1 MISVRKNRTGKGPA
15 APGRKINEKMS
26 KKLVGLFL
34 AVILA
39 LVALAVRITYI
50 NATNG
55 EQYERIVLSQTQQQ
69 YESRTIPFKRGD
81 IVDRNGTILATSER
95 VYNVILDCHVVN
107 TAVEAK
113 GGETT
118 YPYVEPTVEALVEIL
133 GLDEEDIRDR
143 LTSEDTKESRY
154 QVLKTGISLEARQ
167 TFEAYLDEANAKD
180 SGLSSEEKKKRQNTR
195 GVWFEEDYNR
205 VYPLGSQACDLIGF
219 TYDGVTADWGIEGY
233 YSSLLNGVDGRQ
245 YGYYNDQAD
254 VEQEIVEPVDGK
266 NVVST
271 IDVNVQ
277 QIIRTAIENYN
288 TRMADGPN
296 EGGPAQN
303 VGVIVM
309 DPDTGE
315 ILGMDSSDWYDLNNP
330 RDLTA
335 FYTQEEIDAM
345 DNEEMIANLNDIWRN
360 FCISDT
366 YEPGSTYKP
375 MTVAAA
381 LECDAISPDDTYNCE
396 GYYMISE
403 QMVRCAVLAGHGVL
417 SVSEALSYS
426 CNSCLMQ
433 IGEKLGIEDFL
444 RYQTIYNFGSRT
456 GIDLPGEASGIIFTE
471 ENMRDLELA
480 TSTFGQGFTCTMI
493 QEASAFCSLIN
504 GGSYYQPHVV
514 SAVTDSSGAVL
525 QTTDS
530 ALVRKTVS
538 GETSDFIRESLGG
551 SMVPGH
557 SGAAAKVEGYS
568 MGGKTG
574 TAQKFPREDENYVI
588 SFIGFA
594 PLDDPEVVVYVVI
607 DEPNVETQ
615 SNSTYAQEVA
625 KEIFTEL
632 LPYMNIYPDEGSDV
646 ESGDPDASEQ
656 GAYNEN
662 LPEPAGEEEDDHVE
676 NGGNNLLTDGITNR
690 EQELLEG

>member
-1 MISVRKNRTGKGPA
+1 MRKKRTGRGPA

-55 EQYERIVLSQTQQQ
+55 EQYERIVLSQNQQQ

-81 IVDRNGTILATSER
+81 ILDRNGTILATSER
-95 VYNVILDCHVVN
+95 VYNVILDCKVVN
-107 TAVEAK
+107 TEVKDSE
-113 GGETT
+113 GEETT
-118 YPYVEPTVEALVEIL
+118 PYVEPTVQALTEIL
-133 GLDEEDIRDR
+133 GADEDDIRQR
-143 LTSEDTKESRY
+143 LTSEDTRESQY
-154 QVLKTGISLEARQ
+154 QVLKKGISLEERKE
-167 TFEAYLDEANAKD
+167 FEDYLEEANKKD
-180 SGLSSEEKKKRQNTR
+180 SPLSKEEKARRQNVK

-219 TYDGVTADWGIEGY
+219 TYDGTTADWGIEGY

-245 YGYYNDQAD
+245 YGYYNDDSDA
-254 VEQEIVEPVDGK
+254 EQDIVEPVDGK
-266 NVVST
+266 NVIST
-271 IDVNVQ
+271 IDVNIQ
-277 QIIRTAIENYN
+277 QIIRQAIENYN
-288 TRMADGPN
+288 ARMADGPN
-296 EGGPAQN
+296 EGGPAKN

-315 ILGMDSSDWYDLNNP
+315 VLGMDSSNWYDLNNP

-345 DNEEMIANLNDIWRN
+345 SEEEMLANLNDIWRN
-360 FCISDT
+360 YCISDT

-381 LECDAISPDDTYNCE
+381 LECDAISPDDTYDCE
-396 GYYMISE
+396 GYYTVSGQI
-403 QMVRCAVLAGHGVL
+403 VRCAHLAGHGIL
-417 SVSEALSYS
+417 SVAEALSYS
-426 CNSCLMQ
+426 CNACLMQ
-433 IGEKLGIEDFL
+433 IGEKLGVSDFL
-444 RYQTIYNFGSRT
+444 RYQEMFNFGSKT

-471 ENMRDLELA
+471 DSMKDLELA

-504 GGSYYQPHVV
+504 GGYYYKPHVV
-514 SAVTDSSGAVL
+514 SAVTDSSGAVV
-525 QTTDS
+525 QTVDS
-530 ALVRKTVS
+530 TVESQTVS
-538 GETSDFIRESLGG
+538 RETSDFIREALGG
-551 SMVPGH
+551 SMVAGH

-574 TAQKFPREDENYVI
+574 TAQKFPRKDEKYLI

-607 DEPNVETQ
+607 DEPNVQPQ

-625 KEIFTEL
+625 KEILTEL
-632 LPYMNIYPDEGSDV
+632 LPYMNIYPDEGG
-646 ESGDPDASEQ
+646 EAQSGDGTSEQ

-662 LPEPAGEEEDDHVE
+662 LPEPAEEPEDDSVE
-676 NGGNNLLTDGITNR
+676 NGGNNLLTDGITNE
-690 EQELLEG
+690 EQGLLEG